1 MGDDATILEMV
12 ILCSHITKCPI
23 PDTLRAYTLVNFR
36 RHQGQE
42 TYYEKECTTF
52 PVFVVVVVFFCFV
65 LFWIIPL
72 I

>member
-1 MGDDATILEMV
+1 VGDDATILEMV

-36 RHQGQE
+36 RHKGQE

-52 PVFVVVVVFFCFV
+52 PVVVVVVVVVVLFCFG
-65 LFWIIPL
+65 
-72 I
+72 